1 MKRGRKFSG
10 LLLILV
16 FSILLTALMPMT
28 ILFAASDDNDAE
40 TGENDK
46 GGDADT
52 VKDTRKM
59 VYW

>member
-16 FSILLTALMPMT
+16 FSMLLTALMPMT
-28 ILFAASDDNDAE
+28 ILFAAGDDDDAN
-40 TGENDK
+40 TGEDK
-46 GGDADT
+46 DYGDAGT
-52 VKDTRKM
+52 VKETRKM